1 MSLLEIQSLSVGIGK
16 LPVLRDVS
24 FSVARGE
31 VVALTGESG
40 SGKSMTA
47 LSVMGLLP
55 PRAEASGRVRLGGS
69 DVLSA
74 PEAELCRMRGR
85 AVGMIF
91 QEPMTALNP
100 VRTIG
105 DQVAETILVHERTRR
120 SAARARA
127 AEALSRVGL
136 PPDRFPLH
144 RYPHELSGGQRQR
157 VSLAMAIALR
167 PGLLIADEP
176 TTALDVTTQAQIIAL
191 LRDLVDDFGMGLL
204 LITHDLPL
212 VSDVADRVV
221 VMQGGRVEESGPARA
236 LLTRPQA
243 PYTRKLLAAARH
255 RVDLPPAPPPS
266 PLLQVSNVVRTYR
279 TRSGLLARKGT
290 FRAVDDV
297 SLSVA
302 RGERVGIVGESG
314 CGKSTLARAILG
326 LEPLQGGT
334 ITLGGEPVWAGPRP
348 NPAVRRRIQAVF
360 QDPYGSFNPR
370 HRVERLVSEP
380 FHLLDA
386 PPRGADRAAAVAEAL
401 TAVGLHPADARK
413 YPHEFSGG
421 QRQRIAI
428 ARALI
433 IRPDLI
439 LFDEAVSALDV
450 SVRAQVLDLVA
461 DLCRRFQLGYL
472 FISHDLSVVREV
484 TDRVLVMQSGKV
496 IEEGPTARVLSD
508 PRHPYTR
515 ALIAAAPRL
524 PDFSELA
531 YA

>member
-1 MSLLEIQSLSVGIGK
+1 
-16 LPVLRDVS
+16 
-24 FSVARGE
+24 
-31 VVALTGESG
+31 
-40 SGKSMTA
+40 
-47 LSVMGLLP
+47 
-55 PRAEASGRVRLGGS
+55 
-69 DVLSA
+69 
-74 PEAELCRMRGR
+74 MRGR
-85 AVGMIF
+85 AAGMIF

-105 DQVAETILVHERTRR
+105 DQVAETILVHERPPR
-120 SAARARA
+120 AVARTRA
-127 AEALSRVGL
+127 AEVLARVGM
-136 PPDRFPLH
+136 PPDRFPLD

-204 LITHDLPL
+204 LITHDLAL
-212 VSDVADRVV
+212 VSEVADRIV
-221 VMQGGRVEESGPARA
+221 VMQAGRVVETGPARS
-236 LLTRPQA
+236 LLASPQA
-243 PYTRKLLAAARH
+243 AYTKMLLAAARH

-266 PLLQVSNVVRTYR
+266 PLLEVANVTRTYR
-279 TRSGLLARKGT
+279 TNRGLLARKGT
-290 FRAVDDV
+290 FRAVDGV
-297 SLSVA
+297 SLRVA
-302 RGERVGIVGESG
+302 RGERVGLVGESG

-334 ITLGGEPVWAGPRP
+334 ITLGGQPVWAGPRP
-348 NPAVRRRIQAVF
+348 NLAVRRRMQAVF

-380 FHLLDA
+380 FHLLEA
-386 PPRGADRAAAVAEAL
+386 PPAGAERVAAVAAAL
-401 TAVGLHPADARK
+401 TAVGLRPEDATK

-461 DLCRRFQLGYL
+461 DLCRRFQLAYL

-484 TDRVLVMQSGKV
+484 TDRVLVMQGGKV
-496 IEEGPTARVLSD
+496 VEEGPTARVLSD
-508 PRHPYTR
+508 PCHPYTR
-515 ALIAAAPRL
+515 ALLAAAPRL
-524 PDFSELA
+524 PDLPEPVHA
-531 YA
+531 